1 MPNASPYDDIP
12 NFSWSTSDLCDDYL
26 FDGRASLWRH
36 NSPAAPAHEG
46 AQNATAQSDLHMDHG
61 IRINPAGRVE
71 NHTADNFLKHPIDYA
86 NMEMHMLIEARAE
99 AVNESECADVHG
111 SLVHM
116 GRPGAVGLQSLRDH
130 PWKMRS
136 TMLRVAP
143 SRCMK

>member
-1 MPNASPYDDIP
+1 MGISFA
-12 NFSWSTSDLCDDYL
+12 
-26 FDGRASLWRH
+26 RRH
-36 NSPAAPAHEG
+36 
-46 AQNATAQSDLHMDHG
+46 
-61 IRINPAGRVE
+61 
-71 NHTADNFLKHPIDYA
+71 LKHPIDYA

-130 PWKMRS
+130 PRKMRS

>member
-1 MPNASPYDDIP
+1 MAEH
-12 NFSWSTSDLCDDYL
+12 L
-26 FDGRASLWRH
+26 FGVTTLQQ
-36 NSPAAPAHEG
+36 PPAHEG
-46 AQNATAQSDLHMDHG
+46 AQNATAQSGLCLG
-61 IRINPAGRVE
+61 CSIRINASGRVE
-71 NHTADNFLKHPIDYA
+71 DDASRLFLKDPIDHA